1 MLLEVDLPDSSL
13 EQTHDTMIPDNEMD
27 NKDSQKTTDIQG
39 KQDSVL
45 TLSADD
51 AQEHTLNE
59 DSPKKK
65 HKHKHKH
72 SKKKKA
78 KHLEK
83 EKTTDSTEVDVYEF
97 TDADNF
103 PPPAKIKKKTK
114 KYSSSRSEG
123 TAKEQSQLSSHAD
136 VRKRKET
143 QSLKKLT
150 PEETRKHKKGKK
162 NKTSE
167 NSCDQKNRSSAASQ
181 KKTNDSFT
189 SAKVDCTSTCKLT
202 SQSTDEMNDKGVEDY
217 TMNGEMKKDE
227 NSAQTKQP
235 TNLLKPLDD
244 LSSDWSSDDT
254 DTVVKEP
261 IKASYKTKPQKPNLR
276 LEITCSL
283 SSSSWSSE
291 DETEEQDTSVL
302 QTSKEIK
309 KKEKFNKQAKDVQRN
324 EQSNDV
330 GNDSSDISSEEED
343 NVVKDKDNNTSEDK
357 GSFEREKVNTDNS
370 VQEHDIKTDH
380 DEQEMGDEQVENK
393 SNSVSSKENTITVHV
408 QEEDSMKSDVTLSS
422 GFTKTSSCNS
432 SIEVSNSQ
440 TQHPLRIAAQT
451 ANVTNMYVMAYN
463 DSNVI
468 EDSDSDEDYVENDIL
483 SQQKSISKKSSRVKS
498 LKSNPK
504 LPRSVRKP
512 LRAISPASNLQD
524 LYKKVINSSHT
535 QDDINVNMDCVIG
548 EEEKPFSQDLFE
560 DQGLLI
566 K

>member
-1 MLLEVDLPDSSL
+1 MSDSSL
-13 EQTHDTMIPDNEMD
+13 EQTHDTMILDDEMD

-97 TDADNF
+97 TEADNF
-103 PPPAKIKKKTK
+103 PPPAKIRKKTK

-123 TAKEQSQLSSHAD
+123 TAEEQSRLSSHAD

-143 QSLKKLT
+143 RSLEKLT
-150 PEETRKHKKGKK
+150 PEETRKHKKRKK

-167 NSCDQKNRSSAASQ
+167 NSRDQKNRSSATCTQETQFSQ
-181 KKTNDSFT
+181 KETNDNFT

-202 SQSTDEMNDKGVEDY
+202 SQRTDEMNDKGVEDY
-217 TMNGEMKKDE
+217 TMNDEMKKDE
-227 NSAQTKQP
+227 NGAQTKQS

-254 DTVVKEP
+254 DVVVKQP
-261 IKASYKTKPQKPNLR
+261 IKASPIKTKPQKPNLTS
-276 LEITCSL
+276 EISL
-283 SSSSWSSE
+283 SSSPWSSE

-309 KKEKFNKQAKDVQRN
+309 KKEEFNEQAKDVQRN

-330 GNDSSDISSEEED
+330 GNDSSDNSSEEEE

-357 GSFEREKVNTDNS
+357 ASFENEKVNTDNS
-370 VQEHDIKTDH
+370 VQEHDIETDH
-380 DEQEMGDEQVENK
+380 DEQKTGDELVENK
-393 SNSVSSKENTITVHV
+393 SDSVNSKENAITVHV
-408 QEEDSMKSDVTLSS
+408 KEEDSMNSDVTLSS
-422 GFTKTSSCNS
+422 GFTKTSSHNS
-432 SIEVSNSQ
+432 SSNSK
-440 TQHPLRIAAQT
+440 TQRPLRIAAQT

-468 EDSDSDEDYVENDIL
+468 EDSDSDEDYVENEIS
-483 SQQKSISKKSSRVKS
+483 SQQKSISKKSSHVKS
-498 LKSNPK
+498 VKSNPK
-504 LPRSVRKP
+504 LQRSVRKP
-512 LRAISPASNLQD
+512 LRTISPASNLQD
-524 LYKKVINSSHT
+524 LYNKVVNSSHT

-548 EEEKPFSQDLFE
+548 EEEKPLSQDLFE